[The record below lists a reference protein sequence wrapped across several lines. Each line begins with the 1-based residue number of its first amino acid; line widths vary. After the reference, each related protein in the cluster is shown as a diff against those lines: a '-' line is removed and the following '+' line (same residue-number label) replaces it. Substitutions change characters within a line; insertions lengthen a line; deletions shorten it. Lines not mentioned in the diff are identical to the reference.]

1 MGSGWFI
8 AFILNLT
15 ILPFFVT
22 GITNQSIYIAV
33 IIGIIYTSVSM
44 LRSFIFRRIFSKLE

>member
-33 IIGIIYTSVSM
+33 IIGIIYTSISM